1 MRLEAKK
8 YLFDIRRAGSLLTEF
23 TAGKNFD
30 AYQADAMLR
39 AAVEREFEIIG
50 EALAQLARL
59 DAAIA
64 ARITDHRRIISFRN
78 LLIHG
83 YADVDDRLVWDVVE
97 TKLAVL
103 QREVEA
109 LLESADP

>member
-64 ARITDHRRIISFRN
+64 ARITHGSPAHHLVPQPPYSWIRGCGRSAGVGRRGDQAGRI
-78 LLIHG
+78 
-83 YADVDDRLVWDVVE
+83 A
-97 TKLAVL
+97 A
-103 QREVEA
+103 
-109 LLESADP
+109 